1 MVLSTACEHTYMLR
15 ASKTIESGAQQQKPY
30 KCTISV
36 TVADYQGS
44 QCHTP
49 IPIVHRFP
57 FRYTVIV
64 LHITYIHFILLV

>member
-44 QCHTP
+44 RCHTP

-57 FRYTVIV
+57 FMIYCYCVTYNV
-64 LHITYIHFILLV
+64 HIFSYS